1 MTLSFKDFMEQNEIM
16 LEDLAREGQGTF
28 FQIAGEKYQDYLE
41 SIEDRDND

>member
-16 LEDLAREGQGTF
+16 LEDLVREGQGTF
-28 FQIAGEKYQDYLE
+28 LEIAGEKYQDYLD